1 MFGSILVPIDASQ
14 TDAGA
19 TALALA
25 VDVAKIRGGTITVL
39 NISESIPSF
48 VESYIPSDVRSRGRE
63 QSETIIKNA
72 IAKCGMADEINVV
85 FREGHAAR
93 DILSYARETS
103 VDLIVIASHD
113 PGIADYFLGS
123 VASHVVRHA
132 HCSVLVARN
141 LNS

>member
-1 MFGSILVPIDASQ
+1 MFGSILVPMDASQ

-19 TALALA
+19 AALALA
-25 VDVAKIRGGTITVL
+25 VDVAKIRGGAITVL
-39 NISESIPSF
+39 NVAESIPSF
-48 VESYIPSDVRSRGRE
+48 VEAHIPADVQSRGRE
-63 QSETIIKNA
+63 QSETIIRDA
-72 IAKCGMADEINVV
+72 IAKSGMADGINVV

-93 DILSYARETS
+93 DILAYARENS
-103 VDLIVIASHD
+103 VDLIVIASHN

-141 LNS
+141 LIS